1 MENKT
6 FVLKDNSEEIRQKI
20 ISAGIDVCICASFVD
35 SCWLDYS
42 TVVHNGVH
50 GLGYYSEEVGTYSQE
65 EAIALF
71 LSECENLVECKDV
84 DEFISLIKDFETK
97 RNAEA

>member
-6 FVLKDNSEEIRQKI
+6 FVLKNNRETIRQKI
-20 ISAGIDVCICASFVD
+20 KSAGIDVCTCASFVD

-50 GLGYYSEEVGTYSQE
+50 GLGYYGEEVGTYSQK
-65 EAIALF
+65 EAIDLF
-71 LSECENLVECKDV
+71 LSECENMVECKDV
-84 DEFISLIKDFETK
+84 DEFIRLIKDFETK